1 MQEKIFN
8 LIMEQEEV
16 GWKTILYDLVKSE
29 EMNPWDVNI
38 SLITKKYIELVKKMK
53 EHDLKV
59 SGKVLLAAAVLLKI
73 KSNHL
78 IDHDIS
84 KLDALLHQ
92 GEELV
97 DDDMLEEF
105 EDALHKHREKDK
117 FQLIPRQPQPRSRK
131 VSIHDLVEA
140 LQRAMESKRR
150 ILAKKRPVK
159 YQMPKRHMDIMEV
172 ISDIYHKI
180 VYYSKKD
187 SKKKLTF
194 SQLLP
199 PNASK
204 QEKVFTFLPLLHLEN
219 QRRVETEQKKPFE
232 EINVKILAQKSKRSK
247 AKSS

>member
-1 MQEKIFN
+1 MQQKIFN

-38 SLITKKYIELVKKMK
+38 SLITKKYIESVRKMQ

-59 SGKVLLAAAVLLKI
+59 SGKIVLAAAVLLKI
-73 KSNHL
+73 KSNYL

-84 KLDALLHQ
+84 KLDQLLQQ

-97 DDDMLEEF
+97 DEDMLDEF
-105 EDALHKHREKDK
+105 EDSLHKHREKQK
-117 FQLIPRQPQPRSRK
+117 FQLIPRQPQPRNRK
-131 VSIHDLVEA
+131 VSIHDLVDA
-140 LQRAMESKRR
+140 LQRAMESKKR

-159 YQMPKRHMDIMEV
+159 YKMPGKHIDIMEV

-180 VYYSKKD
+180 IYYSKKD
-187 SKKKLTF
+187 SKKQLTF

-199 PNASK
+199 PKASK
-204 QEKVFTFLPLLHLEN
+204 QDKVFTFLPLLHLEN
-219 QRRVETEQKKPFE
+219 QRRVDTEQKKPFA
-232 EINVKILAQKSKRSK
+232 EIQIKILAKKVRNK
-247 AKSS
+247 KK

>member
-1 MQEKIFN
+1 MQEKIFD

-16 GWKTILYDLVKSE
+16 GWKTILYDLVKTE
-29 EMNPWDVNI
+29 QMNPWDVNV
-38 SLITKKYIELVKKMK
+38 SLITQKYIELIKKMK

-78 IDHDIS
+78 IDHDIFNLD
-84 KLDALLHQ
+84 KLMAQ
-92 GEELV
+92 GEEFI
-97 DDDMLEEF
+97 DEDMLDEF
-105 EDALHKHREKDK
+105 EGMLHKHREKAK
-117 FQLIPRQPQPRSRK
+117 FQLIPRQPQPRNRK

-140 LQRAMESKRR
+140 LQRAMESKKRVLDR
-150 ILAKKRPVK
+150 KRPVK
-159 YQMPKRHMDIMEV
+159 YQMPRKHMDIMEV

-187 SKKKLTF
+187 KKTKLTF

-199 PNASK
+199 PKASK

-219 QRRVETEQKKPFE
+219 QRRVETEQKQPFS
-232 EINVKILAQKSKRSK
+232 EIYVKLLTQKGNKNK
-247 AKSS
+247 AKGS